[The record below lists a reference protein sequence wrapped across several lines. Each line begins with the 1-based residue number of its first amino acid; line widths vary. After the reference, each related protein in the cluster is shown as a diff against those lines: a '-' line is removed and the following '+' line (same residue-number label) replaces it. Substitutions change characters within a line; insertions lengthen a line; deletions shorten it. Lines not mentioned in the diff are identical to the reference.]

1 MLSTPPSSLNDFPK
15 MIIDCSA
22 ESFCPPCRAI
32 APIFKALE
40 KQFPSIQFYKIDIE
54 EFPDFANQLNIQ
66 NVPTFISIRNG
77 IVVSQF
83 SGANEHRLRNMLNE
97 LNTI

>member
-1 MLSTPPSSLNDFPK
+1 MLSTPPSSFKDFPK

-40 KQFPSIQFYKIDIE
+40 KEFPSIQFYKIDIE
-54 EFPDFANQLNIQ
+54 QFPEFANELQIET
-66 NVPTFISIRNG
+66 VPTFISVRNG
-77 IVVSQF
+77 KILSF
-83 SGANEHRLRNMLNE
+83 FKGANEHRLRNMLNE
-97 LNTI
+97 LNTA